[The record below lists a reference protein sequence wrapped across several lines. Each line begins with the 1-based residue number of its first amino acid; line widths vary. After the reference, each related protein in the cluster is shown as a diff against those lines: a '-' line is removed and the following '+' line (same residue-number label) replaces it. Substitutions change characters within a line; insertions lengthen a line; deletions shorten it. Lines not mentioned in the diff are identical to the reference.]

1 MADIEKAKS
10 FILSADEKRLNAILK
25 VQLGLET
32 GIDAEKCLEVQKL
45 LIQCHNELMAAIGE
59 LEK

>member
-10 FILSADEKRLNAILK
+10 FIIEADEKRLNAIK
-25 VQLGLET
+25 GVQLGLET
-32 GIDAEKCLEVQKL
+32 GIDAERCLDVQKL
-45 LIQCHNELMAAIGE
+45 LIQCHNQLMAATGE